1 MNEEQ
6 EQGQAQGAQ
15 EQGQGQERKQALS
28 MVLTA
33 MTVGVKMKEGQYVAE
48 PKSGG
53 VAPGIFAATPGD
65 VELNRWLG
73 AVRSEGETAD
83 NGKREALREWER
95 DSGFKEGTYDNLNI
109 KPELYRPFYVEAT
122 NGTIWPIIHSMPEKR
137 SEESRFDTLKEVD
150 EIYTAAL
157 LQQIKEDIADPE
169 KPEIQSLDDIMLW
182 SHDYHVFH
190 VPGMIKEATAADPD
204 LTGELNVSFF
214 HHEPWPNIQPGAMPD
229 AEETGVTKGVDDQGV
244 VYPDFSETEAAQFK
258 EILSNLVQAD
268 TLGFH
273 TEADAVNFVKTVENF
288 GVMTNQEDLTQLRA
302 KSYVDPIGVP
312 KPDVQ
317 QKFNQTAPFLKA
329 GLNGAALNAELN
341 TREPRNEVEKTINLG
356 AAKFRDQLA
365 RQLQEFRDL
374 TETIIRTPRAQRTP
388 EQTKLLE
395 NAEGVINRVANGGA
409 TPYDIQTV
417 AEKAYFDPAKTH
429 FGSIQRFD
437 YTKGIQELLR
447 AYQQILRDQRD
458 NKGVENPGETMQF
471 NLVTG
476 AGRSGD
482 PVQEYVNYEHDAKAL
497 IQEINQEFPGAVYH
511 YQSGIPNPN
520 LPIFNAMLDVG
531 IASSIKD
538 GYILAIAEVIEAQK
552 LTFEEGGLNME
563 GKDPGFVV
571 STGAGIARDLEA
583 VAEKPELEARLSLVE
598 PTVAGLREGLEAQI
612 TRVQES
618 KAAGQTV
625 ANSPETV
632 LGELQA
638 ISDLIPDSMGTFGP
652 IAFQAA
658 NPREGMT
665 PAESADALAQ
675 EHREFRL
682 NPTGVADAAREAAA
696 QAAQQEV
703 AQPAAAVA
711 AAAAPA
717 AGDLAQLAAQPA
729 AAAPEGGAARARS
742 ASQGQETSTKKKAG
756 RRLSGS

>member
-6 EQGQAQGAQ
+6 AQ
-15 EQGQGQERKQALS
+15 EQAQEQKKKALG

-33 MTVGVKMKEGQYVAE
+33 MTVGVKMKDGQFMAE

-83 NGKREALREWER
+83 NAKREALRDWER
-95 DSGFKEGTYDNLNI
+95 DSGFKQGTYDNLNI
-109 KPELYRPFYVEAT
+109 EPELYRPFYVEAT

-137 SEESRFDTLKEVD
+137 SEESRFETLKEVD
-150 EIYTAAL
+150 EIYTQAL

-169 KPEIQSLDDIMLW
+169 KPEIQNLDDIMLW

-190 VPGMIKEATAADPD
+190 VPGMIKDAVEAEG
-204 LTGELNVSFF
+204 LEGELNVSFF
-214 HHEPWPNIQPGAMPD
+214 HHEPWPDIQPGAMPD
-229 AEETGVTKGVDDQGV
+229 ADKTGQRKGVDAEGT
-244 VYPDFSETEAAQFK
+244 VYPDFSEKEQAQFT
-258 EILSNLVQAD
+258 EILQNLVKAD

-273 TEADAVNFVKTVENF
+273 TEQDAENFVKTVKNF
-288 GVMTNQEDLTQLRA
+288 GVMTNEQELTQLRGR
-302 KSYVDPIGVP
+302 SYVNPIGVP

-341 TREPRNEVEKTINLG
+341 SRESKNEVVSTINLG
-356 AAKFRDQLA
+356 AIKFRDQLTKQLESFRA
-365 RQLQEFRDL
+365 LQEQ
-374 TETIIRTPRAQRTP
+374 IIRTPRRERTP
-388 EQTKLLE
+388 DQIKLLE
-395 NAEGVINRVANGGA
+395 NAEGIINRVANGGA

-417 AEKAYFDPAKTH
+417 AEQAYFDPQKTH

-437 YTKGIQELLR
+437 YTKGIQELLQ
-447 AYQQILRDQRD
+447 AYQQILREQKA
-458 NKGVENPGETMQF
+458 NGVEKPGDQMQF

-482 PVQEYVNYEHDAKAL
+482 PVAEYVKYEHDAKAL
-497 IQEINQEFPGAVYH
+497 IHDINHEFPGAVYH
-511 YQSGIPNPN
+511 YKSGIPNPN

-538 GYILAIAEVIEAQK
+538 GYILAIAEVVEAQK
-552 LTFEEGGLNME
+552 LTFQEGGLNME

-583 VAEKPELEARLSLVE
+583 IAERPELQERMSLVE
-598 PTVAGLREGLEAQI
+598 PTVEGLKEGLNAQI

-618 KAAGQTV
+618 KKAGQTE
-625 ANSPETV
+625 ANKPETV
-632 LGELQA
+632 LRELEA

-652 IAFQAA
+652 IAFEAA
-658 NPREGMT
+658 NARDKT
-665 PAESADALAQ
+665 AAESAKQLAD

-682 NPTGVADAAREAAA
+682 NPLAN
-696 QAAQQEV
+696 AQQAKQAET
-703 AQPAAAVA
+703 PS
-711 AAAAPA
+711 AAAPTI
-717 AGDLAQLAAQPA
+717 GDLAMLAVAPA
-729 AAAPEGGAARARS
+729 VPASSTSRARAS
-742 ASQGQETSTKKKAG
+742 ASAKKSPKKSTGAK
-756 RRLSGS
+756 L